1 MAKEENIRI
10 EGKVMEVLPSAHW
23 IVELENSRVIKAY
36 LGGKLRQHNIN
47 ISLGD
52 RVIVEM
58 SAYDTERGR
67 IVYRK

>member
-1 MAKEENIRI
+1 MAKEENIRL
-10 EGKVMEVLPSAHW
+10 EGVVTEVLPSAHW
-23 IVELENSRVIKAY
+23 MVILDNTRSIKAY

-52 RVIVEM
+52 RVIVEI
-58 SAYDTERGR
+58 SAYDIERGR

>member
-1 MAKEENIRI
+1 MAKEENIRL
-10 EGKVMEVLPSAHW
+10 EGVVTEVLPSAHW
-23 IVELENSRVIKAY
+23 MVSLDNTRIIKAY

-52 RVIVEM
+52 RVIVEL
-58 SAYDTERGR
+58 SAYDIDRGR

>member
-10 EGKVMEVLPSAHW
+10 EGVVTEVLPSAHW
-23 IVELENSRVIKAY
+23 LVNLDNNVTIKAY

-47 ISLGD
+47 IGMGD
-52 RVIVEM
+52 RVVVEM
-58 SAYDTERGR
+58 SAYDFERGR